1 MKVNEILRSL
11 RRHKNLSI
19 QNVAEELGIAYST
32 YQAYESVD
40 DGKIQINT
48 LEQIAKLHKMTVV
61 ELLAYEENEG
71 AGNYVL
77 EPAVPYSKRK
87 GQGLKVIIELDGTDD
102 ILDAW
107 YGKLKK
113 INAALV

>member
-1 MKVNEILRSL
+1 VNEILRSI
-11 RRHKNLSI
+11 RRQKNLSI

-40 DGKIQINT
+40 DGKIQI
-48 LEQIAKLHKMTVV
+48 
-61 ELLAYEENEG
+61 
-71 AGNYVL
+71 
-77 EPAVPYSKRK
+77 
-87 GQGLKVIIELDGTDD
+87 IELDGTDD

-107 YGKLKK
+107 FGKLKK